1 MKTSGYQLREA
12 ITMWK
17 LRKTTAEGQF
27 TDSLAKFA
35 EETKDT
41 PQAVVLA
48 VQHAESNI
56 VRLQVAQ
63 MKYNLAVKVSP
74 LDLGEMSLA
83 EAIKLSGV
91 VSRIEKIWAGAS
103 TANRSHYGG
112 YNARVRDPQQILAEA
127 TITSKEV
134 LAETSRATK
143 HAGALRA
150 AIGAGN
156 THEVEIEDLYAA
168 LFE

>member
-1 MKTSGYQLREA
+1 MKTTGYQLREA

-35 EETKDT
+35 DETKDT
-41 PQAVVLA
+41 PQAVVTI
-48 VQHAESNI
+48 VQHAEENI
-56 VRLQVAQ
+56 VRLQIAQ
-63 MKYNLAVKVSP
+63 MQYNLAVKVTP
-74 LDLGEMSLA
+74 VDLGEITLA
-83 EAIKLSGV
+83 MAIKLSGV
-91 VSRIEKIWAGAS
+91 VSRIEKIWSGATS
-103 TANRSHYGG
+103 ESRSPYG
-112 YNARVRDPQQILAEA
+112 YNARVRDPQQVRAES
-127 TITSKEV
+127 TVTSSDI

-143 HAGALRA
+143 RAGSLRA

-156 THEVEIEDLYAA
+156 TREVDIEDLHPS